1 MSESDPAVTRI
12 LAALSGQDH
21 PRAHLLGDLGEA
33 TLRRAPDHLLTQPV
47 DEVVTRLSRLLDR
60 LDAADPE
67 QLAITLRRDPD
78 APTRGLLEV
87 LWRDRP
93 FLLSTI
99 NAQLES
105 AGVAVRGTFH
115 PIIGVQRDDQGR
127 LSAIRPARGAS
138 SRISA
143 IQLEVADLPPAADG
157 SAGGDGAPDPLLAP
171 LRAALEDVATVTDDH
186 AGMRATIE
194 AGAASLA
201 TADVRD
207 GEVAAWLAW
216 LLDDNVLLL
225 GTQTVAGP
233 GAPPDADHGLGLLR
247 DRARRHRL
255 LARLGA
261 ATRCDDLPRLKVSR
275 TRERSPVQRRV
286 PMEVFD
292 VQLPDGSALR
302 VLALMTRKGIA
313 EPVRTTPVLRRRV
326 QRTLELED
334 VVDGSHDA
342 ITIIT
347 LAHALPK
354 DELLRATQLRTRE
367 LLLGLLQAEQH
378 RQVTAFVNP
387 HRPSGTVSVVLALPR
402 ERWQPELARRL
413 RSELLQRFD
422 ASRAE
427 VDTATDLQRDAVV
440 RFLLELRAPDDPET
454 FSERLPAATQ
464 GLSDDLAALVRP
476 WEESLLHELAARTDS
491 GTASSLARRI
501 VGRLPL
507 SYRDVTDPEQ
517 AVIDV
522 LLLSRAIDTDQ
533 ELLVALRNAPED
545 SSAPVRLLAAK
556 SGDTLELSAFLPT
569 LESLGLTIVDE
580 VPHELQG
587 PEGPDAT
594 LHDFGVRAPSLDA
607 VADGARIADAILAA
621 WRGHLEV
628 DPLNQLI
635 VVAGLDWHD
644 ISILRAFRRL
654 RRQLGT
660 AYTPAYVD
668 TILTSHPDTV
678 RALVDHIHARF
689 DPDRAPDPAAEA
701 ATRATVLEH
710 LDRLQRLD
718 HDRILRRLL
727 ELVDAT
733 LRTNAFRMDARAD
746 DTGEPY
752 IALKI
757 DPSRISDA
765 PEPRPYREIFVHSPR
780 VEGVHLR
787 SGEVSRGGLRW
798 SDRRDDVR
806 SEVLD
811 LVKAQ
816 VLKNAVIV
824 PSGAKGGFVLTREPE
839 DPTAAA
845 AEARRQYVTFI
856 RGLLDVTDD
865 LEGDRVVPPPGVV
878 RHDGDDPYLVV
889 AADRGTAT
897 FSDTANAVAAR
908 TGFWLDDAFASGG
921 RHGYDHK
928 RYGVTAKGAWVAV
941 TNHFRELGIN
951 IATEPVTV
959 AGIGDMSGDVFGNG
973 LLRSRSVRL
982 VAAFDH
988 RHVFLDPDPDPEAS
1002 YTERARLFEL
1012 PGSCWDDYDRA
1023 ALSEGAMIVSRNA
1036 KRIALTEQVRDLLRV
1051 DAQELTPPELIRAVL
1066 RAPVD
1071 LLFAGGIGTYLRAS
1085 TEPDSE
1091 LGDRANADVRVEAS
1105 TVRARVVGEGANLA
1119 LTQRARIE
1127 LARRGTLLNQDAI
1140 DNAAGV
1146 ATSDQEVNLK
1156 ILLRAA
1162 EERGLL
1168 TRAQRND
1175 LLEELA
1181 DEVVERAL
1189 GVVAAS
1195 SRAISREVD
1204 RSSRNQEA
1212 YDVLLRRLED
1222 GADLDRVAEV
1232 LPTSEELTSRAGS
1245 GAGLSRPEL
1254 ATLMA
1259 WAKRELKEALLA
1271 SPLPD
1276 HPLCRPALERSLP
1289 PTAVARF
1296 GDLLDGHRL
1305 RRELIT
1311 TVLTN
1316 ELVDRL
1322 GVTAVSRLAGEAG
1335 VELTD
1340 AAAALQAAIHIV
1352 DAGRW
1357 WSRLDELTDAHDPAR
1372 LRELELPLEELVL
1385 TLARI
1390 LLTDPTAPDPL
1401 EAAEEQ
1407 RATATRLLEG
1417 LHGLGTTGQRQA
1429 RNAHVRWLLDDLVE
1443 PDLTHLLADARDLAL
1458 VPDVVAVRSL
1468 LPADPGELR
1477 IADALLRLSER
1488 LGIDRLEEALRR
1500 VDARSGWARRER
1512 LGLAMDLRRARRSA
1526 AVLTLQPLAARA
1538 PEGTGAAAAGATAGR
1553 GFAATGDGTEVAQVS
1568 ALVDTFLAARRAHL
1582 ERTRETVAAAEA
1594 ADTGSLDALGVAARA
1609 VRETIER
1616 RPRVSRD
1623 AAPGG

>member
-1 MSESDPAVTRI
+1 MSETDPAVTRI
-12 LAALSGQDH
+12 LAALAGQDH
-21 PRAHLLGDLGEA
+21 PRAPLLRDLGEA
-33 TLRRAPDHLLTQPV
+33 TLRRAPDHLLGQPV
-47 DEVVTRLSRLLDR
+47 EEVVARLTALFDR
-60 LDAADPE
+60 IDAADHE
-67 QLAITLRRDPD
+67 QLRITLWREQD
-78 APTRGLLEV
+78 APSRGLLEV
-87 LWRDRP
+87 VWEDRP

-99 NAQLES
+99 TAQLQA
-105 AGVAVRGTFH
+105 AGVTIRGTFH
-115 PIIGVQRDDQGR
+115 PIIGVERDEQGR
-127 LSAIRPARGAS
+127 LSAIRPARTADA
-138 SRISA
+138 RVSA
-143 IQLEVADLPPAADG
+143 IQLEVADLPPTLPGRSDADAAE
-157 SAGGDGAPDPLLAP
+157 DPLLAP
-171 LRAALEDVATVTDDH
+171 LRAALEDVAVVTGDH
-186 AGMRATIE
+186 LAMRAAIE
-194 AGAASLA
+194 AGAAALA

-225 GTQTVAGP
+225 GVQTVPEP
-233 GAPPDADHGLGLLR
+233 GATTDGDRGLGLLR

-255 LARLGA
+255 LARVGA

-275 TRERSPVQRRV
+275 TRERSPVQRQV

-292 VQLPDGSALR
+292 VHLPDGSALR
-302 VLALMTRKGIA
+302 VMALLTRKGIA

-326 QRTLELED
+326 RRTLELED

-354 DELLRATQLRTRE
+354 DELLRATQERTRQ

-378 RQVTAFVNP
+378 RQVTAYVNP

-402 ERWQPELARRL
+402 ERWQPELAARL
-413 RSELLQRFD
+413 KGALLERFD
-422 ASRAE
+422 AARGE
-427 VDTATDLQRDAVV
+427 VDTAADLQRDAIV

-454 FSERLPAATQ
+454 FSERVPAATQ
-464 GLSDDLAALVRP
+464 GLSNDLTALVRP
-476 WEESLLHELAARTDS
+476 WEESLLQELGRRTDGS
-491 GTASSLARRI
+491 TTAGIARRI

-507 SYRDVTDPEQ
+507 SYRDSADPDQ

-522 LLLSRAIDTDQ
+522 LLLARAIDADE
-533 ELLVALRNAPED
+533 ELLVTLRAAPGGTA
-545 SSAPVRLLAAK
+545 APVRLLAAK
-556 SGDTLELSAFLPT
+556 SGDTLELSAFLPI

-580 VPHELQG
+580 IPHELQG
-587 PEGPDAT
+587 SEGPAAT
-594 LHDFGVRAPSLDA
+594 LHDFGVRAASLDP

-635 VVAGLDWHD
+635 VVAGLDWED

-668 TILTSHPDTV
+668 AILTSHPDTV

-701 ATRATVLEH
+701 ATRATVIEQ

-733 LRTNAFRMDARAD
+733 LRTNAFRPDARAD

-757 DPSRISDA
+757 DPGRISDA

-787 SGEVSRGGLRW
+787 SGAVSRGGLRW

-824 PSGAKGGFVLTREPE
+824 PSGAKGGFVLIREPE

-845 AEARRQYVTFI
+845 AEARRQYVTFV
-856 RGLLDVTDD
+856 RGLLDVTDNLD
-865 LEGDRVVPPPGVV
+865 GDRVIPPPGVV

-928 RYGVTAKGAWVAV
+928 RFGVTAKGAWVAV
-941 TNHFRELGIN
+941 TNHFRELGIDVD
-951 IATEPVTV
+951 TEPVSV

-988 RHVFLDPDPDPEAS
+988 RHVFLDPDPDPATS
-1002 YTERARLFEL
+1002 YAERERLYAL
-1012 PGSCWDDYDRA
+1012 PGSSWDDYDRDS
-1023 ALSEGAMIVSRNA
+1023 LSTGAMIVPRSA
-1036 KRIALTEQVRDLLRV
+1036 KRVAVTEEVRSLLRLEER
-1051 DAQELTPPELIRAVL
+1051 ELTPPELIRAVL

-1071 LLFAGGIGTYLRAS
+1071 LLFAGGIGTYIRAS
-1085 TEPDSE
+1085 TEPDSD
-1091 LGDRANADVRVEAS
+1091 LGDRANADVRVQAS
-1105 TVRARVVGEGANLA
+1105 SVRARVVGEGANLA

-1162 EERGLL
+1162 EEQGQLDRE
-1168 TRAQRND
+1168 QRND

-1181 DEVVERAL
+1181 GEVVERAL

-1195 SRAISREVD
+1195 ATAISRELD
-1204 RSSRNQEA
+1204 RSSRNLEA
-1212 YDVLLRRLED
+1212 YDVLLRRLETE
-1222 GADLDRVAEV
+1222 ADLDRVAEV
-1232 LPTSEELTSRAGS
+1232 LPSSEELTSRASS

-1254 ATLMA
+1254 ASLMA

-1271 SPLPD
+1271 SEVPD
-1276 HPLCRPALERSLP
+1276 QPLCHPALEHSLP
-1289 PTAVARF
+1289 PTAVGRF
-1296 GDLLDGHRL
+1296 RDLLEGHRL

-1311 TVLTN
+1311 TVVTN

-1335 VELTD
+1335 VELTTS
-1340 AAAALQAAIHIV
+1340 AATLKAAIHIA
-1352 DAGRW
+1352 DAARW
-1357 WSRLDELTDAHDPAR
+1357 WSRLDQLTGDHDPAR

-1385 TLARI
+1385 TLARV

-1407 RATATRLLEG
+1407 RATASRLLAG
-1417 LHGLGTTGQRQA
+1417 LDGLGTTAQRHA
-1429 RNAHVRWLLDDLVE
+1429 RAAHVRWLLDDLVE
-1443 PDLTHLLADARDLAL
+1443 PDLAHLLAGARDLTL
-1458 VPDVVAVRSL
+1458 VPDVVAVRTL
-1468 LPADPGELR
+1468 LPNDPGELR

-1488 LGIDRLEEALRR
+1488 LGIDRLEESLRR
-1500 VDARSGWARRER
+1500 VDASSGWARRER

-1526 AVLTLQPLAARA
+1526 AVLALRPLAVS
-1538 PEGTGAAAAGATAGR
+1538 EAAGDGAGS
-1553 GFAATGDGTEVAQVS
+1553 TDDPGTPSVA
-1568 ALVDTFLAARRAHL
+1568 ALVDGFLAERRLEL
-1582 ERTRETVAAAEA
+1582 ERTRETVAAAETV
-1594 ADTGSLDALGVAARA
+1594 DTGSLDALGVAARA

-1616 RPRVSRD
+1616 RPRVSRS
-1623 AAPGG
+1623 ASPTG